1 MLELILS
8 NKNIDIDNDTDI
20 KSLIKSTNIL

>member
-1 MLELILS
+1 MKYFMIVVM
-8 NKNIDIDNDTDI
+8 T